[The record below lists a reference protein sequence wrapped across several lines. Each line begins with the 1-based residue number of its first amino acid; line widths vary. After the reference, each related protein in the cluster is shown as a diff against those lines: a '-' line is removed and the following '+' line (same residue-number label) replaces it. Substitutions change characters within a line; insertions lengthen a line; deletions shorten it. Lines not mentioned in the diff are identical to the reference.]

1 MDSGVFVFFLP
12 VILAFMMMGLG
23 LELTV
28 KDFLRVGRYPK
39 AIFLALFCQLVI
51 LTSIAFFICVVLDL
65 EPLLAVGL
73 MLLAASP
80 GGPTANLLSFL
91 FKGDVALNL
100 TLTAINSVITT
111 FTLPFIVNLSL
122 HYFMQ
127 SDTTI
132 GIQADKFAYI
142 FLIIFI
148 PVCIGLLIRH
158 YFPHL
163 ALKCNRPMR
172 MLCIL
177 FLTAIFI
184 YALFRERSN
193 VILYFVDVG
202 IAVGIFCFSSMF
214 IGYLVPHLAGLTE
227 QQARACTF
235 EIGIHNTA
243 ISITIAISVLSSTTI
258 AIPAG
263 VYSIYMYLF
272 AFGFGYILTRKK
284 SNLLSNQVKP

>member
-227 QQARACTF
+227 RQARACSF